1 MSTNLDV
8 SLSGILLH
16 CFAGRLDRSGGSFLS
31 GSFFGGSFLGGS
43 FPGGSYSRLFSS
55 GGSSLSRRLG
65 SRRLLFGRF
74 DPFSLRCLGNK
85 N

>member
-8 SLSGILLH
+8 SLPGILLH
-16 CFAGRLDRSGGSFLS
+16 CFAGRLDWS
-31 GSFFGGSFLGGS
+31 GGSFLGGS
-43 FPGGSYSRLFSS
+43 FLGGSF
-55 GGSSLSRRLG
+55 LSRRLG

-85 N
+85 K

>member
-8 SLSGILLH
+8 SLPGILLH
-16 CFAGRLDRSGGSFLS
+16 CFAGRLDRSGGSFFG
-31 GSFFGGSFLGGS
+31 GSFFSGSFLGGS
-43 FPGGSYSRLFSS
+43 F
-55 GGSSLSRRLG
+55 LSRRLG

-85 N
+85 K